1 MASFLATSSRDGET
15 SWVSMELD
23 KSIAMTMSTPPR
35 LISVFIIFLYGLAMA
50 RIMHNTQRDS
60 MVFGMKLMSRTHLFC
75 SIGAEKDKDILDFF
89 LLFIKEEMRIMTNGK
104 GIKYRKKGF
113 SQSYVKIV
121 FNFNQE

>member
-1 MASFLATSSRDGET
+1 
-15 SWVSMELD
+15 
-23 KSIAMTMSTPPR
+23 
-35 LISVFIIFLYGLAMA
+35 MA
-50 RIMHNTQRDS
+50 RIMHNTQMDS
-60 MVFGMKLMSRTHLFC
+60 IVFGMKLMSRTHLFC

-113 SQSYVKIV
+113 PQSYVKIV